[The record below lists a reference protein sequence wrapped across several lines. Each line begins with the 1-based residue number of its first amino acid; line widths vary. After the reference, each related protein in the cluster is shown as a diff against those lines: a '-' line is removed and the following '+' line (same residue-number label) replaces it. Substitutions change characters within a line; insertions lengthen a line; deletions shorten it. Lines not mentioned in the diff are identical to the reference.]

1 MNAENIGALIAQ
13 IRKEKGLTQK
23 NLAERLHISDKTVSK
38 WETGRG
44 APDISSLEALSETLG
59 ISVSELL
66 AGKRL
71 PPEQALEHSDKILVK
86 TMRRFRKIWLIFL
99 LAGIGLLVISAA
111 VFFGYHYCTTTNGEN
126 TERLE
131 ALVADFAQN
140 GMATQEQCGADFT
153 ICQMQEKANY
163 RAYLFRNSGE
173 YQICVFRRD
182 RIFSS
187 RWEVLGGTGGVE
199 SGTLGSYHTQTM
211 SEPVLIV
218 VFGGDLPK
226 EAAYY
231 CVRMQ
236 GEIRSVA
243 PIGDNR
249 QVLDIYL
256 LPDSDDLGSP
266 PILLDS
272 DFDSIGISL
281 YSAEQV
287 DEYK

>member
-13 IRKEKGLTQK
+13 IRKEMGLTQK
-23 NLAERLHISDKTVSK
+23 DLAERLHISDKTVSK

-71 PPEQALEHSDKILVK
+71 PPEQALEQSDKVLVN
-86 TMRRFRKIWLIFL
+86 TMRRFRKIWLFFL

-126 TERLE
+126 TEKFE

-140 GMATQEQCGADFT
+140 GMATQAQYGADFT

-163 RAYLFRNSGE
+163 RVYLFRNNGE
-173 YQICVFRRD
+173 YQICIFRRD

-187 RWEVLGGTGGVE
+187 RWEVFGGTGGVE
-199 SGTLGSYHTQTM
+199 SGTLSSYHTQTM
-211 SEPVLIV
+211 AEPVLIV

-226 EAAYY
+226 EATHY
-231 CVRMQ
+231 CVRTQ
-236 GEIRSVA
+236 GEILSVA
-243 PIGDNR
+243 PIGENR

-256 LPDSDDLGSP
+256 QPDSYDLGSP
-266 PILLDS
+266 PFLLDEN
-272 DFDSIGISL
+272 FCSL
-281 YSAEQV
+281 EINP
-287 DEYK
+287 